1 MEDQSTPPAEIERK
15 FLVHE
20 PPSDLERYDR
30 TPIRQGYLAVNP
42 DGTEARVRKEGRNH
56 FLTVKSGHGESRAEI
71 EVPIADEVFDRLW
84 PLTRGWRV
92 RKVRYR
98 VPHDG
103 HTVEIDVYRR
113 KLGGLITA
121 EVEFDS
127 EDAAQA
133 FQPPPWLGEEVTG
146 NKRFSNQNLA
156 RDGIPQ
162 PEKAPAIY

>member
-1 MEDQSTPPAEIERK
+1 VEDQSTPPAEIERK

-20 PPSDLERYDR
+20 PPCDLKRHAR
-30 TPIRQGYLAVNP
+30 TPIRQGYLAVNA

-71 EVPIADEVFDRLW
+71 EVPIDGEVFDRLW
-84 PLTRGWRV
+84 PLTRGRRV

-113 KLGGLITA
+113 KLDGLITA

-127 EDAAQA
+127 GEAAHA

-146 NKRFSNQNLA
+146 DERFCNQNLA

-162 PEKAPAIY
+162 TEHAPAI